1 MSQSEQK
8 TLFAFDCGATNW
20 RLYRAQYEVLGT
32 RASLIGE
39 PSPSPLTSFLDR
51 RLPAVL
57 LLTPDGTDLECY
69 GEMAQSQVDNEAA
82 RLRIRDYFK
91 PCIGAHLDPDPE
103 PHQLRYT
110 HQQAL
115 NFTHMM
121 LDAVLAQL
129 LREKWRTGSFDER
142 AVFAFAYPV
151 HWQTAH
157 EGVIFDDFS
166 KVVHDSLPAEVH
178 DNIRFVS
185 EPEGAILSLQR
196 QGHLQEIDS
205 GKTTLIVDVGGS
217 TTDLVAGEVDPRSG
231 ELLFIGR
238 YGEAFGGGHYDTVI
252 ANAIADELLIP
263 ASAIAEDP
271 GSLLSLR
278 NVAKR
283 LKESLS
289 RQLLFD
295 GDASRVPQRTV
306 TLVMRDGEI
315 FRGVVKLDQDR
326 FHDLTKPLAE
336 TFENLVEKGL
346 DEIGISEDQIGQL
359 VLVGGGAQLFSI
371 IGHLEKRFPGKDL
384 LLADS
389 PDESVVRGTSLEY
402 GAASAKARPSLLF
415 MGDIDALVEE
425 AEGERSTEGLSED
438 PEEKFEDSA
447 DEIDFFL
454 DSDESG
460 GYHLVEGE
468 NRVGRSAGNEVHIVA
483 EKISRHHA
491 RIIQTGETLE
501 VIDLGSTNGTFVNEE
516 QLEPNQPQILK
527 EGDQVRFGDQRFTV
541 AIKS

>member
-1 MSQSEQK
+1 MAQSLQK
-8 TLFAFDCGATNW
+8 TLFGFDCGATNW
-20 RLYRAQYEVLGT
+20 RLYRAQYELIGNQ
-32 RASLIGE
+32 ANLIGE
-39 PSPSPLTSFLDR
+39 PSPSPLTSFQDR

-57 LLTPDGTDLECY
+57 LLTADGTELECY
-69 GEMAQSQVDNEAA
+69 GEMAQSQVDDEAN

-110 HQQAL
+110 HRQAL
-115 NFTHMM
+115 GFTHLM

-166 KVVHDSLPAEVH
+166 RVVHDCLPAELH

-196 QGHLQEIDS
+196 QGHLEHLDS
-205 GKTTLIVDVGGS
+205 GKSTLIVDVGGS
-217 TTDLVAGEVDPRSG
+217 TTDLVAGEVHPSSG

-278 NVAKR
+278 NVGKR

-295 GDASRVPQRTV
+295 ENSARIPQRTV
-306 TLVMRDGEI
+306 TLVMRGGEI
-315 FRGVVKLDQDR
+315 YRGVVKLGQDR
-326 FHDLTKPLAE
+326 FQDLTKELAGI
-336 TFENLVEKGL
+336 FENLIETGL
-346 DEIGISEDQIGQL
+346 KEIGLQEDEIGQL

-371 IGHLEKRFPGKDL
+371 IHHLEERFPGKDL
-384 LLADS
+384 ILADS
-389 PDESVVRGTSLEY
+389 PDESVVRGTSLEF

-415 MGDIDALVEE
+415 MGDLGELVEE
-425 AEGERSTEGLSED
+425 AE
-438 PEEKFEDSA
+438 P
-447 DEIDFFL
+447 DEIPSEESEEQAAEDMTQEFYLESELGL
-454 DSDESG
+454 D
-460 GYHLVEGE
+460 YPLIQGE
-468 NRVGRSAGNEVHIVA
+468 NRVGRAAGNQVHIIA

-491 RIIQTGETLE
+491 RVVLEGEQIEL
-501 VIDLGSTNGTFVNEE
+501 IDLGSTNGTFVNDL
-516 QLEPNQPQILK
+516 QLERNQPSRLQ
-527 EGDQVRFGDQRFTV
+527 EGDEIRFGDQIFQLK
-541 AIKS
+541 IKG

>member
-1 MSQSEQK
+1 MTQSEQR

-20 RLYRAQYEVLGT
+20 RLYRSQYELVGSK
-32 RASLIGE
+32 ANLIGE
-39 PSPSPLTSFLDR
+39 PTPSPLTSFVDR

-196 QGHLQEIDS
+196 QGHLQEMAT

-217 TTDLVAGEVDPRSG
+217 TTDLVAGEVDPNSG

-238 YGEAFGGGHYDTVI
+238 YGEAFGGGHYDTLI

-295 GDASRVPQRTV
+295 QDSSRVPQRTV
-306 TLVMRDGEI
+306 TLVMRGGEI
-315 FRGVVKLDQDR
+315 FRGVVKLDQER
-326 FHDLTKPLAE
+326 FNDLTKDLSGM
-336 TFENLVEKGL
+336 FENLIETGLKEIGL
-346 DEIGISEDQIGQL
+346 DEDQIGQL
-359 VLVGGGAQLFSI
+359 VLVGGGAQLFSVI
-371 IGHLEKRFPGKDL
+371 QHLEKRFPGKDL

-415 MGDIDALVEE
+415 MGDIDALLEE
-425 AEGERSTEGLSED
+425 SEDEQAEEQVPESEEEQEEETADGIDIYLESDEGE
-438 PEEKFEDSA
+438 
-447 DEIDFFL
+447 I
-454 DSDESG
+454 
-460 GYHLVEGE
+460 YHLVEGE
-468 NRVGRSAGNEVHIVA
+468 NRVGRSAGNEIHIVA

-491 RIIQTGETLE
+491 RLLLTGEKLE

-516 QLEPNQPQILK
+516 QLEPNQPAVLK
-527 EGDQVRFGDQRFTV
+527 EGDQVRFGDQSFTV
-541 AIKS
+541 QTK

>member
-1 MSQSEQK
+1 MTQSEQK

-20 RLYRAQYEVLGT
+20 RLYRSQYEVVGHKAT
-32 RASLIGE
+32 LIGE
-39 PSPSPLTSFLDR
+39 PSPSPLTSFQDR

-57 LLTPDGTDLECY
+57 LLTPDGNDLECY
-69 GEMAQSQVDNEAA
+69 GEMAQSQVDDESA

-110 HQQAL
+110 HRQAL
-115 NFTHMM
+115 SFTHMM

-157 EGVIFDDFS
+157 EGAIFEDFS
-166 KVVHDSLPAEVH
+166 KVVRDSLPAEVH

-185 EPEGAILSLQR
+185 EPEGAILSLKR
-196 QGHLQEIDS
+196 QGHLQELGS

-231 ELLFIGR
+231 ELIFIGR

-278 NVAKR
+278 NVGKR

-295 GDASRVPQRTV
+295 QDTSRVPQRTV
-306 TLVMRDGEI
+306 TLVMRDGQI
-315 FRGVVKLDQDR
+315 FRGIVKLDEPR
-326 FHDLTKPLAE
+326 FRDLTENLSRI
-336 TFENLVEKGL
+336 FENLIEEGL
-346 DEIGISEDQIGQL
+346 KEIGLNENEIGQL

-371 IGHLEKRFPGKDL
+371 IKHLEERFPGKDL

-402 GAASAKARPSLLF
+402 GAASEKARPSLLF
-415 MGDIDALVEE
+415 MGDIEALAEE
-425 AEGERSTEGLSED
+425 TQKEKPAPKNPAP
-438 PEEKFEDSA
+438 PEEEKSY
-447 DEIDFFL
+447 IM
-454 DSDESG
+454 ESPEG
-460 GYHLVEGE
+460 DIFHLVDGE
-468 NRVGRSAGNEVHIVA
+468 NRVGRSANNEIHIPA

-491 RIIQTGETLE
+491 RLLVTGDNLE
-501 VIDLGSTNGTFVNEE
+501 LIDLGSTNGTFVNDDR
-516 QLEPNQPQILK
+516 LEKNTPVSLK
-527 EGDQVRFGDQRFTV
+527 AGDEVRFGDHSYQ
-541 AIKS
+541 IKPS

>member
-1 MSQSEQK
+1 
-8 TLFAFDCGATNW
+8 
-20 RLYRAQYEVLGT
+20 
-32 RASLIGE
+32 
-39 PSPSPLTSFLDR
+39 
-51 RLPAVL
+51 
-57 LLTPDGTDLECY
+57 
-69 GEMAQSQVDNEAA
+69 MAQSQVDNEAA

-142 AVFAFAYPV
+142 AMFAFAYPV

-166 KVVHDSLPAEVH
+166 QVVHDCLPAEVH
-178 DNIRFVS
+178 ENIRFVS

-196 QGHLQEIDS
+196 QGHLKGLDP

-278 NVAKR
+278 NVGKR

-326 FHDLTKPLAE
+326 FRDLTKNLAGI
-336 TFENLVEKGL
+336 FENLIEQGL
-346 DEIGISEDQIGQL
+346 QEIGLSEDEIGQL
-359 VLVGGGAQLFSI
+359 VLVGGGAQLFSVI
-371 IGHLEKRFPGKDL
+371 QHLEKRFPGKDL

-402 GAASAKARPSLLF
+402 GAASAKSRPSLLF
-415 MGDIDALVEE
+415 MGDIEALVQEE
-425 AEGERSTEGLSED
+425 PASMPGD
-438 PEEKFEDSA
+438 DFEDEIAAPTPIEDYFLESDQGRHYQLSA
-447 DEIDFFL
+447 
-454 DSDESG
+454 
-460 GYHLVEGE
+460 GE
-468 NRVGRSAGNEVHIVA
+468 NRVGRSAGNQVHIVA
-483 EKISRHHA
+483 EKISRNHA
-491 RIIQTGETLE
+491 RILLTGDILE
-501 VIDLGSTNGTFVNEE
+501 VIDLGSTNGTFVND
-516 QLEPNQPQILK
+516 QRLEPNQPAVLNV
-527 EGDQVRFGDQRFTV
+527 GDEIRFGDQSLHLR
-541 AIKS
+541 SS

>member
-1 MSQSEQK
+1 MAQSEQK

-20 RLYRAQYEVLGT
+20 RLYRAQYELIGNQ
-32 RASLIGE
+32 ANLIGE
-39 PSPSPLTSFLDR
+39 PSPSPLTSFQDR

-57 LLTPDGTDLECY
+57 LLTADGTGLECY
-69 GEMAQSQVDNEAA
+69 GEMAQSQVDDEAN

-110 HQQAL
+110 HRQAL
-115 NFTHMM
+115 NFTQHM

-142 AVFAFAYPV
+142 VVFAFAYPV

-157 EGVIFDDFS
+157 EEVIFDDFS
-166 KVVHDSLPAEVH
+166 QVVYDCLPADLH

-196 QGHLQEIDS
+196 QGHLEHLDS
-205 GKTTLIVDVGGS
+205 GKSTLIVDVGGS
-217 TTDLVAGEVDPRSG
+217 TTDLVAGEVHPTSG

-238 YGEAFGGGHYDTVI
+238 YGEAFGGGHYDTMI

-278 NVAKR
+278 NVGKR

-295 GDASRVPQRTV
+295 QGSARVPQRTV
-306 TLVMRDGEI
+306 TLVMRGGEI
-315 FRGVVKLDQDR
+315 YRGVVKLDPDR
-326 FHDLTKPLAE
+326 FQDLTADLAGI
-336 TFENLVEKGL
+336 FENLIETGL
-346 DEIGISEDQIGQL
+346 KEIDLQEEEIGQL

-371 IGHLEKRFPGKDL
+371 IHYLKERFPGKDL
-384 LLADS
+384 ILADS
-389 PDESVVRGTSLEY
+389 PDESVVRGTSLEF

-415 MGDIDALVEE
+415 LGDLEALDALEE
-425 AEGERSTEGLSED
+425 DL
-438 PEEKFEDSA
+438 EEKEAALEREKPQPLPEFYLASEEGA
-447 DEIDFFL
+447 DYPL
-454 DSDESG
+454 Q
-460 GYHLVEGE
+460 EGN
-468 NRVGRSAGNEVHIVA
+468 NRVGRAAGSQIHIVA
-483 EKISRHHA
+483 EKVSRHHA
-491 RIIQTGETLE
+491 RLVQEKDQVEL
-501 VIDLGSTNGTFVNEE
+501 IDLGSTNGTFLNGE
-516 QLEPNQPQILK
+516 QLERNQTAALNP
-527 EGDQVRFGDQRFTV
+527 GDEIRFGDQVLFFKR
-541 AIKS
+541 K